1 MTTLN
6 PGFTNRWT
14 DSGDAAT
21 RFSKGKVS
29 FGTPTVN
36 WSYGVPL
43 GGAPS
48 ALRAR
53 QHVAVRPC
61 LKLRATRNKDV
72 VAVMIQYSVFSIQNS
87 WMGLDWL
94 IDFETT
100 KYGRACN
107 GQEWDGSFSLFVF
120 RPPIQAKTLHVEE
133 FKIQMRSV
141 WSPSSK
147 ILTLLHSSSFSTTLL
162 ILHVLYGISMTSKG
176 EQTSCEPT
184 NQQMQLVQCNDR
196 WQEEEKRSRYGS
208 HQHRQLFSIF
218 DLNLSKDL
226 ANQIRSSEATPFL
239 CNWNAEEHTGPYV
252 HCTCTGTVN
261 EWAGYCIRLH
271 GDGNIVILHV

>member
-72 VAVMIQYSVFSIQNS
+72 VAVMIQYSVFSIQNC

-147 ILTLLHSSSFSTTLL
+147 ILTLLHSSSFSTNDT
-162 ILHVLYGISMTSKG
+162 HTSH
-176 EQTSCEPT
+176 P
-184 NQQMQLVQCNDR
+184 
-196 WQEEEKRSRYGS
+196 
-208 HQHRQLFSIF
+208 
-218 DLNLSKDL
+218 
-226 ANQIRSSEATPFL
+226 
-239 CNWNAEEHTGPYV
+239 
-252 HCTCTGTVN
+252 TCTVRYFNDIKRRTNILRTYQSTNATGSMQWQVTGRRKAFSLRFASTSAVVQ
-261 EWAGYCIRLH
+261 YLRLEPVK
-271 GDGNIVILHV
+271 GSSQSD